1 MEKSILFKEKEFE
14 GIFKGEVRMWN
25 KIDAETKIG
34 GFFGLIAFVAILV
47 EMSALNFSAEAV
59 SGGIKDMAAT
69 MVAIMVLVVA
79 VRKLRPRKE
88 VETFHSTLEKGME
101 RMCQKYSPLLNRAMV
116 DENSDESTQKLLK
129 DTYRYN
135 LLTQLELL
143 LSGKKSVEELNDQ
156 GSKSNKGGTA
166 GVFVD
171 IEKNAPK
178 TITFY
183 INKGT
188 FNKAAKN
195 RNEDIDVF
203 RELLAAQIS
212 GRVNAKFS
220 KFCESIPSVRNIN
233 VTFSKKDGLDT
244 IEDAKTLIELIEFV
258 LLLYTVKYN

>member
-1 MEKSILFKEKEFE
+1 
-14 GIFKGEVRMWN
+14 MWN
-25 KIDAETKIG
+25 KIDAETKLG

-47 EMSALNFSAEAV
+47 EMSSLNFSAEAV
-59 SGGIKDMAAT
+59 SGGIKDIAAT

-88 VETFHSTLEKGME
+88 IETFHSTLEKGME
-101 RMCQKYSPLLNRAMV
+101 RMCQKYTPLLNRAMV

-143 LSGKKSVEELNDQ
+143 LSGEKSVEELNEQ

-171 IEKNAPK
+171 IDKNAPK
-178 TITFY
+178 TTTFY
-183 INKGT
+183 MNKGT
-188 FNKAAKN
+188 FNEAAKN

-203 RELLAAQIS
+203 RALLGAHIS
-212 GRVNAKFS
+212 GRINAKFS
-220 KFCESIPSVRNIN
+220 NFCESKPTATKVN
-233 VTFSKKDGLDT
+233 VTFVKKNGLDT
-244 IEDAKTLIELIEFV
+244 PEDANTLIELIEFV
-258 LLLYTVKYN
+258 LLLYTIKYN

>member
-1 MEKSILFKEKEFE
+1 MMEKSILFKEKEFE

-116 DENSDESTQKLLK
+116 DENSDENTQRKLE
-129 DTYRYN
+129 TIYRFN
-135 LLTQLELL
+135 LLTKLDALLESN
-143 LSGKKSVEELNDQ
+143 SGIDTLIEQ
-156 GSKSNKGGTA
+156 GS
-166 GVFVD
+166 
-171 IEKNAPK
+171 I
-178 TITFY
+178 
-183 INKGT
+183 INKGNT
-188 FNKAAKN
+188 SGVFIDFEKQNPKKA
-195 RNEDIDVF
+195 VF
-203 RELLAAQIS
+203 I
-212 GRVNAKFS
+212 
-220 KFCESIPSVRNIN
+220 
-233 VTFSKKDGLDT
+233 
-244 IEDAKTLIELIEFV
+244 
-258 LLLYTVKYN
+258 